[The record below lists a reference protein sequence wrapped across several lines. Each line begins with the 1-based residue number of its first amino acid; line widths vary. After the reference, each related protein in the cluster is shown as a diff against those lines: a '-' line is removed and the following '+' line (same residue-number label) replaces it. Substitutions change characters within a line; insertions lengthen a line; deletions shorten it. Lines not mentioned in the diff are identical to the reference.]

1 MSQLHFRSGLSLE
14 TCHIVISSAK
24 MIQEFCEKGRCGT
37 EGQGLVGMVVM
48 TQQLDLMILEVVS
61 NLNDSMTLFY
71 DSK

>member
-1 MSQLHFRSGLSLE
+1 
-14 TCHIVISSAK
+14 